1 MNIAQIMTRDVR
13 IIDPDRTVREAA
25 RLMDELNVGS
35 LPVCDGRRLLG
46 MITDRDITVRST
58 AAGLS
63 PDQSY
68 VRDAMTDNVWWCYED
83 DDVDHIVE
91 LMGAHQIRR
100 LPVVDRE
107 KHLVGIVALGDL
119 ATDVEEDAS
128 RALHRISSPSE
139 PDRSGPVPTG
149 RAGRTPTGVSRWLTA
164 EERRVLEERRSAERG
179 DWGYPRRR
187 STPTHRDASAD
198 RDRFRYRDEDDV
210 RAAFG
215 SFGHPGEERARNAR
229 MRGGYGGE
237 GYQGYGDDVA
247 RPRHGRSGGYHPRR
261 FGVATA
267 TGYFERPGYDSDW
280 EDRRMQELE
289 RAWSL
294 VHERR
299 DHRNYG
305 SGPGNTRFDNDATAS
320 RGEVRRGEH
329 RGRGP
334 RNYLRQDDRICEDI
348 NQLLTDDALIDASEI
363 EVAVKDREV
372 TLSGT
377 VRDRHAKRRA
387 EDLAESVS
395 GILHVQ
401 NNLRISPSQE
411 GQEAR
416 ASESAAGPRSDERAM
431 GQKDRQQGS

>member
-1 MNIAQIMTRDVR
+1 MKISQIVTRDVR

-25 RLMDELNVGS
+25 RLMDEMNVGS
-35 LPVCDGRRLLG
+35 LPVCDGRRLKG

-63 PDQSY
+63 PDESY
-68 VRDAMTDNVWWCYED
+68 VRDVMTDNVWWCFED

-91 LMGAHQIRR
+91 LMSAHQIRR

-119 ATDVEEDAS
+119 ATDLEQDAS
-128 RALHRISSPSE
+128 RALHRISAPSE
-139 PDRSGPVPTG
+139 PDRSGTLSSG
-149 RAGRTPTGVSRWLTA
+149 RARGEAALRLTA
-164 EERRVLEERRSAERG
+164 EERRILDERREAERG

-187 STPTHRDASAD
+187 HTPTRRDAGAD

-229 MRGGYGGE
+229 MHGGYGGE
-237 GYQGYGDDVA
+237 GYQSYGDDFA
-247 RPRHGRSGGYHPRR
+247 RPSHTRGGGYRPRR

-280 EDRRMQELE
+280 EDRHMQELE

-294 VHERR
+294 VNERR
-299 DHRNYG
+299 NHRNYG
-305 SGPGNTRFDNDATAS
+305 SGPGNTRFGNDSTAS

-334 RNYLRQDDRICEDI
+334 RNYLRPDDRICEDI

-363 EVAVKDREV
+363 EVVVKDRAV
-372 TLSGT
+372 TLNGT

-395 GILHVQ
+395 GIIHVQ
-401 NNLRISPSQE
+401 NNLRVGEPQVTP
-411 GQEAR
+411 EAK
-416 ASESAAGPRSDERAM
+416 ASGTAAGSRSGERATER
-431 GQKDRQQGS
+431 KDRQQRS